1 MIESQLDEDVINFK
15 TIPFEQSVGKY
26 REFVNGRVVTKL
38 MFDSISGEMKE
49 SVAFS
54 LLFNKR
60 FEFELLYKLIGFS
73 LEFHEKGDFFF
84 VKAVGV
90 NSSEDDIGDSNAVK
104 IQACLLMLGRYYATM
119 SISIEQLGMCQFGIN
134 ESDLDKL
141 RANIEFNSIL
151 KSAGFKSWDDALR
164 FITERNFAFKSGK
177 STYFLSS
184 AGMHYLNNLVGEY
197 SNS

>member
-1 MIESQLDEDVINFK
+1 MINEQSEKDIVNFR
-15 TIPFEQSVGKY
+15 TIPFEQSVGIY

-38 MFDSISGEMKE
+38 VYDPISGEMEE
-49 SVAFS
+49 SAAFS

-84 VKAVGV
+84 VKADGT
-90 NSSEDDIGDSNAVK
+90 NSGEEDISDANAVK
-104 IQACLLMLGRYYATM
+104 IQACLLMLGRYYATVN
-119 SISIEQLGMCQFGIN
+119 ISIDQIGMFQFGIN

-141 RANIEFNSIL
+141 RSNVEYNSIL